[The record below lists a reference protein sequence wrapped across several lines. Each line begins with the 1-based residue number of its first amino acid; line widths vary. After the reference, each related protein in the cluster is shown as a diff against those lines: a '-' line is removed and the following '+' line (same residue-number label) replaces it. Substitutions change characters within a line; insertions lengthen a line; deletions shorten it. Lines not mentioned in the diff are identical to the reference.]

1 MKKIIFITVFI
12 LWSSFSSAED
22 NDFRTVKWGMSRVEV
37 LAAEKLKPLKVAD
50 DYISY
55 KFNLFGQEVFLLYE
69 FVLNNLLSAKY
80 VYENPEKENSD
91 KIFDI
96 LNSKY
101 EKIKESSGYAVFE
114 NKATYIEA
122 DYKNDY
128 LKIYYKSKKIEELSL
143 KNKKKINENEKQY
156 LRSIF

>member
-1 MKKIIFITVFI
+1 MKKIIFITFFI

>member
-101 EKIKESSGYAVFE
+101 QKIKESSGYAVFE